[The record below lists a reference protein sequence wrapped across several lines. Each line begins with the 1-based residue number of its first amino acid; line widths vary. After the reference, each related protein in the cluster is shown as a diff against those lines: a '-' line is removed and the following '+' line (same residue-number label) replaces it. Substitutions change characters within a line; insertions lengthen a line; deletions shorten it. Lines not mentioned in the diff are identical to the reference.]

1 MAVLSRPICLGGRA
15 VALSDSGFFLT
26 DIAMALSAKTETL
39 SKRSA
44 LLLDRFMEVTVRA
57 SPIQTWPEEAF
68 SFIM

>member
-1 MAVLSRPICLGGRA
+1 
-15 VALSDSGFFLT
+15 
-26 DIAMALSAKTETL
+26 MALSAKTETL